1 MAKIGLRTSIFAPI
15 TSEPVNDMPVYSTA
29 VHGHE
34 RLTTMSLSWQKND
47 AKLYADDVV
56 AEADNSVTGAELEM
70 GMDDLSEE
78 FEISAL
84 GVNKDSSG
92 EYLED
97 TDDLGTPGGYGYI
110 QVSVYK
116 GVRKYIANWFYKVLF
131 GKSDEESTTKG
142 ESIEYS
148 TPTITGT
155 VMGVNVDAT
164 GKAKF
169 RRRKE
174 FSTYSEALAFLN
186 QLAGITAVNLDL
198 ASLVISTLTLEPT
211 FDSGVTLYSTTTS
224 NATDIITAVAD
235 DAINASVAIVNGVT
249 PVTSGDAANWE
260 EGVNT
265 VNVIVENEG
274 LTKVYTVV
282 VTKEA

>member
-15 TSEPVNDMPVYSTA
+15 TSEPVNSMPVYGTA

-34 RLTTMSLSWQKND
+34 RLTTMSLNWQKND
-47 AKLYADDVV
+47 AKLYADDVI

-84 GVNKDSSG
+84 GVSKDPTA
-92 EYLED
+92 EHLED

-116 GVRKYIANWFYKVLF
+116 GARKYIANWFFKVLF
-131 GKSDEESTTKG
+131 GKSDEESNTKG
-142 ESIEYS
+142 ESIEYG
-148 TPTITGT
+148 TPTVTGT
-155 VMGVNVDAT
+155 VMGVFNDAT

-174 FSTYSEALAFLN
+174 FETYADALAFL
-186 QLAGITAVNLDL
+186 QTLAGIT
-198 ASLVISTLTLEPT
+198 
-211 FDSGVTLYSTTTS
+211 
-224 NATDIITAVAD
+224 
-235 DAINASVAIVNGVT
+235 
-249 PVTSGDAANWE
+249 
-260 EGVNT
+260 
-265 VNVIVENEG
+265 
-274 LTKVYTVV
+274 VV
-282 VTKEA
+282 P